1 MAGPM
6 RVALLGC
13 GRLGREVM
21 LPLLAARPDVTVVA
35 AADADPA
42 AAAAAR
48 AAFPGASIQPD
59 WRQVLDAGD
68 LDAAVVALP
77 TALHAEAARAVLRR
91 GVAAYLEKPLCATLA
106 EAVEIRDLWRRAPA
120 TIAVGFNGRFHPLV
134 LALRDRLAG
143 SGIGAPRVVRCS
155 FTTAARHDGTWRH
168 PARDGGGVL
177 LDLASHHVDLVRYL
191 LGAEFVSVA
200 ATRTLAGAGEAV
212 AAACELDNGAV
223 VSATW
228 ASATVDEDVIE
239 VVGDDGA
246 VRISRYEDL
255 APVSRGRAVPGA
267 AARAAR
273 LVPTGAR
280 LAAARDKRRAPWH
293 DPSFAAALAAFF
305 DAAAARTPASPGVE
319 DGWHSLRVVDALAE
333 AAATGRRIALARAE
347 APAHVI

>member
-1 MAGPM
+1 M

-42 AAAAAR
+42 AGAAVL
-48 AAFPGASIQPD
+48 AAFPGVPVQPD
-59 WRQVLDAGD
+59 WRQVLDRGD
-68 LDAAVVALP
+68 LDAAVIALP
-77 TALHAEAARAVLRR
+77 TALHAEAARAAIRR

-106 EAVEIRDLWRRAPA
+106 EATGICDLWRRSPT

-134 LALRDRLAG
+134 LALRKRLAG
-143 SGIGAPRVVRCS
+143 AEIGTPRLIRCT
-155 FTTAARHDGTWRH
+155 FTTAARPDGTWRH

-177 LDLASHHVDLVRYL
+177 LDLASHHVDLVRHL

-212 AAACELDNGAV
+212 AAACEMDNGAV

-228 ASATVDEDVIE
+228 ASATVDEDAIE
-239 VVGDDGA
+239 VVGDGGA
-246 VRISRYEDL
+246 IRISRYEDL
-255 APVSRGRAVPGA
+255 APVGRGPAVPRA

-273 LVPTGAR
+273 LLPTAAR
-280 LAAARDKRRAPWH
+280 LTAARDKRRAPWN

-305 DAAAARTPASPGVE
+305 HAAAAGAPASPGIE
-319 DGWHSLRVVDALAE
+319 DGWHSLRVVEAIAE
-333 AAATGRRIALARAE
+333 AAATGRRVGLARAE
-347 APAHVI
+347 TPAHVV